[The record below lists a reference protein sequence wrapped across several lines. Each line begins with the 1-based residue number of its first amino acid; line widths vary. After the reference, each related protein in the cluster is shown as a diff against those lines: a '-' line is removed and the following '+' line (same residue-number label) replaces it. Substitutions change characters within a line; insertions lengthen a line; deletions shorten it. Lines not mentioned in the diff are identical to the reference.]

1 VYLLTSGYDSSFRNW
16 ILNGADPLTKPLP
29 PTSSALEN
37 NYSTSLEPIKAI
49 SDQIIYQPA
58 TYRLLFGPSADL
70 NLQAT
75 FKAVQS
81 PTSTLSSHDITTRI
95 LNAINN
101 FFALENW
108 NFGQSFYFSEL
119 STYVMNLLSPDITNF
134 VIVPVNPKNNFGS
147 FFEIACQSN
156 EIFISS
162 TTAADIQV
170 INSITASQLNSA
182 AIITNA
188 GL

>member
-1 VYLLTSGYDSSFRNW
+1 VQ
-16 ILNGADPLTKPLP
+16 IGADSLTKPLS
-29 PTSSALEN
+29 PTSSELEN
-37 NYSTSLEPIKAI
+37 NYADSLESIKSI

-58 TYRLLFGPSADL
+58 SYKLLFGPTADL

-75 FKAVQS
+75 FKAVQNPS
-81 PTSTLSSHDITTRI
+81 STLSSHDITTRV
-95 LNAINN
+95 LDAINT

-119 STYVMNLLSPDITNF
+119 SAYVMNILSPDITNF
-134 VIVPVNPKNNFGS
+134 IIVPVNPKNNFGS
-147 FFEIACQSN
+147 FYEIACQNS

-162 TTAADIQV
+162 AGASDIQV
-170 INSITASQLNSA
+170 ITAITADQLNSS

-188 GL
+188 GT